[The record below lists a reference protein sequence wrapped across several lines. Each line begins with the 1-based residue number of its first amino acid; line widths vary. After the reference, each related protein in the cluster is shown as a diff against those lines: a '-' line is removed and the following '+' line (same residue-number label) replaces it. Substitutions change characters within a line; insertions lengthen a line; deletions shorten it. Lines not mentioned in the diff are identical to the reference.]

1 MNKKILLSIM
11 TVFVL
16 IFPAFAF
23 STELEQP
30 LVSNYFYDTYILEA
44 LSDMSAQTGVTII
57 ADSTVAGFVTIE
69 LTDVPLEKALQLVLM
84 SGGYSY
90 VKIDDFYFVGAPDP
104 KSPSFYLIAKTESFK
119 IQYLSVASIKELL
132 PAIYEQYVKINGT
145 SNMLTITAPKN
156 IIERFREDLK
166 KIDIPSKSV
175 KIQVVVT
182 EVSEGV
188 MKELGLE
195 SVEYEFDA
203 SESFNENWIT
213 VLKLAL
219 GTFDLEADFFGTL
232 LAKIKL
238 LENDQEAEITANPWI
253 IVNDRM
259 PASLYVG
266 ERQVVVL
273 EAEGATSRIESID
286 AGVSLDVTPKIVG
299 NDEIELTISPKISSF
314 SGDRLNGLLVRRNE
328 LTTTIYAKSGQ
339 TLMISGITI
348 EKKSEG
354 FQGIPLLSKI
364 PLLRYLFGVGSEDDN
379 KRELLIFITPTI
391 L

>member
-1 MNKKILLSIM
+1 M

-16 IFPAFAF
+16 IFPASAF

-30 LVSNYFYDTYILEA
+30 LVSNYFYDTYILDA
-44 LSDMSAQTGVTII
+44 LNDISAQTGVTII

-299 NDEIELTISPKISSF
+299 DDEIELTISPKISNF

>member
-1 MNKKILLSIM
+1 M

-30 LVSNYFYDTYILEA
+30 LVSNYFYDTYILDA
-44 LSDMSAQTGVTII
+44 LNDISAQTGVTII

-299 NDEIELTISPKISSF
+299 DDEIELTISPKISSF

>member
-16 IFPAFAF
+16 IFPASAF

-30 LVSNYFYDTYILEA
+30 LVSNYFYDTYILDA

-299 NDEIELTISPKISSF
+299 DDEIELTISPKISSF

>member
-1 MNKKILLSIM
+1 MNKKILVSIM

-30 LVSNYFYDTYILEA
+30 LVSNYFYDTYILDA
-44 LSDMSAQTGVTII
+44 LSDISAQTGVTII

-119 IQYLSVASIKELL
+119 IQYLSVASVKELL

-145 SNMLTITAPKN
+145 SNMLTITAPEN

-182 EVSEGV
+182 EISEGV

-195 SVEYEFDA
+195 SIEYEFDA
-203 SESFNENWIT
+203 SESFNEDWIT
-213 VLKLAL
+213 FLKLAL
-219 GTFDLEADFFGTL
+219 GTFDLETDFFGAL

-238 LENDQEAEITANPWI
+238 LEDDRKAEITADPWI
-253 IVNDRM
+253 VVNDRM
-259 PASLYVG
+259 PASLYIG

-273 EAEGATSRIESID
+273 EAAGATSRIESID

-299 NDEIELTISPKISSF
+299 DDEIELTISPKISSF

-339 TLMISGITI
+339 TLMISGITV

>member
-1 MNKKILLSIM
+1 MNKKILVSIM

-16 IFPAFAF
+16 IFPASAF

-30 LVSNYFYDTYILEA
+30 LVSNYFYDTYILDA
-44 LSDMSAQTGVTII
+44 LNDISAQTGVTII

-299 NDEIELTISPKISSF
+299 DDEIELTISPKISSF

>member
-1 MNKKILLSIM
+1 M

-30 LVSNYFYDTYILEA
+30 LVSNYFYDTYILDA

>member
-1 MNKKILLSIM
+1 M

-30 LVSNYFYDTYILEA
+30 LVSNYFYDTYILDA
-44 LSDMSAQTGVTII
+44 LSDISAQTGVTII

-84 SGGYSY
+84 TGGYSY

-145 SNMLTITAPKN
+145 SNMLTITAPEN

-195 SVEYEFDA
+195 SIEYEFDA

-219 GTFDLEADFFGTL
+219 GTFDLETDFFGAL

-238 LENDQEAEITANPWI
+238 LEDDHKAEITADPWI
-253 IVNDRM
+253 VVNDRM
-259 PASLYVG
+259 PASLYIG

-273 EAEGATSRIESID
+273 EAAGATSRIESID
-286 AGVSLDVTPKIVG
+286 AGISLEVTPKIL
-299 NDEIELTISPKISSF
+299 NSEEIELTISPKISSF

-328 LTTTIYAKSGQ
+328 LSTTIYARDGQ
-339 TLMISGITI
+339 TIMISGITF

-354 FQGIPLLSKI
+354 FRGLPFISKI
-364 PLLRYLFGVGSEDDN
+364 PLLRYLFGVGTEDDN
-379 KRELLIFITPTI
+379 KRELMIFVTPEI

>member
-30 LVSNYFYDTYILEA
+30 LVSNYFYDTYILDA

-299 NDEIELTISPKISSF
+299 DDEIELTISPKISSF

>member
-1 MNKKILLSIM
+1 MNKKILVSIM

-30 LVSNYFYDTYILEA
+30 LVSNYFYDTYILDA
-44 LSDMSAQTGVTII
+44 LSDISAQTGVTII

-84 SGGYSY
+84 TGGYSY

-145 SNMLTITAPKN
+145 SNMLTITAPEN

-175 KIQVVVT
+175 KIQIVVT

-195 SVEYEFDA
+195 SIEYEFDA

-219 GTFDLEADFFGTL
+219 GTFDLETDFFGAL

-238 LENDQEAEITANPWI
+238 LEDDHKAEITADPWI
-253 IVNDRM
+253 VVNDRM
-259 PASLYVG
+259 PASLYIG

-273 EAEGATSRIESID
+273 EAAGATSRIESID
-286 AGVSLDVTPKIVG
+286 AGISLEVTPKIL
-299 NDEIELTISPKISSF
+299 NSEEIELTISPKISSF

-328 LTTTIYAKSGQ
+328 LSTTIYARDGQ
-339 TLMISGITI
+339 TIMISGITF

-354 FQGIPLLSKI
+354 FRGLPFISKI
-364 PLLRYLFGVGSEDDN
+364 PLLRYLFGVGTEDDN
-379 KRELLIFITPTI
+379 KRELMIFVTPEI

>member
-1 MNKKILLSIM
+1 M

-16 IFPAFAF
+16 IFPASAF

-30 LVSNYFYDTYILEA
+30 LVSNYFYDTYILDA

-299 NDEIELTISPKISSF
+299 DDEIELTISPKISSF

>member
-1 MNKKILLSIM
+1 M

-30 LVSNYFYDTYILEA
+30 LVSNYFYDTYILDA

-299 NDEIELTISPKISSF
+299 DDEIELTISPKISSF